1 MMRVGLPT
9 TATRSSE
16 AYWAPRGYCQV
27 KVRAIY
33 WAG

>member
-1 MMRVGLPT
+1 MMRLGLPT
-9 TATRSSE
+9 PATRSSE
-16 AYWAPRGYCQV
+16 AYWAPRRYCHV